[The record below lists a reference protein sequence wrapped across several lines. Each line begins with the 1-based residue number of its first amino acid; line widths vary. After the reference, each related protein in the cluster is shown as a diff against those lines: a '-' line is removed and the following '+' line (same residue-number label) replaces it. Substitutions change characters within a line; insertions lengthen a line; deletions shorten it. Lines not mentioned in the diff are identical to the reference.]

1 LYRFF
6 PGITWDHQRFNG
18 PDGLFFKRIDQILM
32 ERDLLLSGWEEII
45 MERDGNGDHVVKTP
59 DVNRKFQVYIGDNFL
74 PGVIRTLAIK

>member
-1 LYRFF
+1 
-6 PGITWDHQRFNG
+6 
-18 PDGLFFKRIDQILM
+18 M